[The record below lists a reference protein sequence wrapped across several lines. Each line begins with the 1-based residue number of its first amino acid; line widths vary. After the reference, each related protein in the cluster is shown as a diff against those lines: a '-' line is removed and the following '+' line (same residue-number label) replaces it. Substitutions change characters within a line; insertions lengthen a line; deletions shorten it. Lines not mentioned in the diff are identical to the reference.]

1 MYMFYSNIVIN
12 FSLSMLTTEVLASV
26 KMAIVEADRTAWSDT
41 MVVFGE
47 DLCMNKNVDIEFN
60 TLDAVLKNLHQV
72 HL

>member
-1 MYMFYSNIVIN
+1 MFYSNIAIN
-12 FSLSMLTTEVLASV
+12 FSLSMLTTEVLFSV

-47 DLCMNKNVDIEFN
+47 DFCMNKNVDIEFN
-60 TLDAVLKNLHQV
+60 TLDAFLKNLHQV